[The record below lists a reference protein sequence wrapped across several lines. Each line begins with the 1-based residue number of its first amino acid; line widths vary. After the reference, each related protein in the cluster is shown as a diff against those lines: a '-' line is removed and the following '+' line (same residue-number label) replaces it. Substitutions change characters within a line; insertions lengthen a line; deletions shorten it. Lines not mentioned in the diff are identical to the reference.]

1 MSIHTSS
8 DTFVFHVT
16 LEAEGDLPDDDRVA
30 VIVSEALYR
39 MNSQV
44 VNVIGC
50 ALERK
55 YTDEWFAVLENAIG
69 DREDD

>member
-16 LEAEGDLPDDDRVA
+16 VEAEGDLPDDNRIA

-39 MNSQV
+39 MNSRS

-55 YTDEWFAVLENAIG
+55 YSDEWFAVLDDAIG